1 MPKIGVTCGL
11 MVARFSDKRM
21 FGLHSSKVGIMSITQ
36 VGPFIKWAGG
46 KSQLIQQFKRFM
58 PDSLDGRGYVEP
70 FVGGG
75 ALFFYVKQNLNPK
88 KCTIMDINPELINVY
103 NQIQGNVENFI
114 DCLSTLKQEYI
125 REGITIDEQKLFY
138 YSVRSQHNIVDA
150 TERAARFVF
159 LNKTCFNGLHR
170 LNSKGE
176 FNVPIGNYKSPEIYL
191 PEHLRMTSKLL
202 QGVNIIVGSYTK
214 VTDYVEDNDFV
225 YFDPPYEPLS
235 RTSSFTSYTK
245 EDFTQSDQRGLR
257 DLAESL
263 SNRCPIMLS
272 NSTAEYIETLYDTE
286 PFQKFYVS
294 ARRSINSKSAR
305 RGAINELLVTTYDVP
320 NVTFE

>member
-1 MPKIGVTCGL
+1 
-11 MVARFSDKRM
+11 
-21 FGLHSSKVGIMSITQ
+21 MSTTQ
-36 VGPFIKWAGG
+36 IGPFVKWAGG

-58 PDSLDGRGYVEP
+58 PETLAGRGYVEP

-75 ALFFYVKQNLNPK
+75 ALFFYVRQNLNPAQ
-88 KCTIMDINPELINVY
+88 CTIMDINPELINVY
-103 NQIQGNVENFI
+103 NQIQGNVECLI
-114 DCLSTLKQEYI
+114 ECLSRLKHQYLSD
-125 REGITIDEQKLFY
+125 GITIDEQKVFY
-138 YSVRSQHNIVDA
+138 YSIRSQHHIEDA

-176 FNVPIGNYKSPEIYL
+176 FNVPMGSYKSPEIFS
-191 PEHLRMTSKLL
+191 PELLMKTSELL
-202 QGVNIIVGSYTK
+202 KGVNILVGSYSN
-214 VTDYVEDNDFV
+214 VSEHVNDGDFV

-245 EDFTQSDQRGLR
+245 EDFTQTDQQELR

-263 SNRCPIMLS
+263 SNRCQVMLS
-272 NSTAEYIETLYDTE
+272 NSTADFIDKLYDTE

-294 ARRSINSKSAR
+294 ARRSINSKSAM